1 MLNISIKR
9 SAIYLYL
16 LLAFFGFV
24 TIYSDYNKLLF
35 FQEKWMFVDNKDY
48 LKVVAMIL
56 SNTILK
62 FNS

>member
-9 SAIYLYL
+9 PAIYLYL
-16 LLAFFGFV
+16 LFSFFGFV

>member
-16 LLAFFGFV
+16 LFSFFGFV
-24 TIYSDYNKLLF
+24 TIFSDYNKLLF
-35 FQEKWMFVDNKDY
+35 FQEKLMFVDNKD
-48 LKVVAMIL
+48 LKLVAMIL